1 MSGGAPEPVAIEPI
15 VYPAAFPTLRT
26 ERLLLR
32 EATEADTPAMRR
44 WLSDFEI
51 ARNTGTIPHP
61 YPPEAADEFLGRMR
75 KGREEQKT
83 LSWCIELLDPASA
96 TPWFGEPLP
105 GYIGAVGFHDI
116 SADHR
121 RAEMGYA
128 LAKPVWGR
136 GIATEAAL
144 AITRYGFETLRL
156 HRVYATHYLDNPASG
171 AVLKKCGLRPEG
183 LQPKHVLRFGTFRDV
198 VMMGLLRE
206 DWEKI
211 R

>member
-1 MSGGAPEPVAIEPI
+1 ML
-15 VYPAAFPTLRT
+15 YPAAHPTLRT
-26 ERLLLR
+26 TRLLLR
-32 EATEADTPAMRR
+32 EVNEGDLPAMRR

-61 YPPEAADEFLGRMR
+61 YPDSAADDFLGRIR

-83 LSWCIELLDPASA
+83 LTWAIELLDPGSA
-96 TPWFGEPLP
+96 RPWFGEPLL

-121 RAEMGYA
+121 RGELGYA
-128 LAKPVWGR
+128 IARPTWGR

-144 AITRYGFETLRL
+144 AATRYAFETMRL

-171 AVLKKCGLRPEG
+171 VVLKKCGLKPEG
-183 LQPKHVLRFGTFRDV
+183 LQVKHVLRFGTFRDV
-198 VMMGLLRE
+198 VMMGVLRD
-206 DWEKI
+206 DWQ
-211 R
+211 RANA